1 MKGGFAMES
10 DAPRDEDVEPTAPTG
25 PEERRV
31 PDWHIV
37 TLPDSLL
44 RRSSGAPMRGRLEV
58 RPGDEVIWQIEVP
71 PGSRVGLGLRLP
83 EGAPVRSFGPFAALD
98 VSVLDLDGINRNV
111 EIVAAAGDFPGPSL
125 SLDFAMVILE
135 RLEVLAPRPAE
146 PVMALTEGD
155 PTDPT
160 DTSLKI
166 DKMSKPPDANPGG
179 RRKKFPFFGE
189 GRWQKI
195 LVDVTATPGVN
206 LWLDPG
212 PPSEGSNPGGEE
224 PSEGA

>member
-1 MKGGFAMES
+1 MES
-10 DAPRDEDVEPTAPTG
+10 DASREGQEEPPAPTG

-31 PDWHIV
+31 PDLHIV
-37 TLPDSLL
+37 TLPESLL
-44 RRSSGAPMRGRLEV
+44 RKSSDEPMHGRLEV
-58 RPGDEVIWQIEVP
+58 RPGDEVIWQVEVP
-71 PGSRVGLGLRLP
+71 LGSRVGLGLRLP
-83 EGAPVRSFGPFAALD
+83 EGTPVRSFGPFAALD
-98 VSVLDLDGINRNV
+98 VSVLDPDGVNRKV

-135 RLEVLAPRPAE
+135 RLEILVPQPAE

-166 DKMSKPPDANPGG
+166 DKMSKPPDVNPGKG
-179 RRKKFPFFGE
+179 RKKFPFFGE

-195 LVDVTATPGVN
+195 LVDVTATPVVN
-206 LWLDPG
+206 LWLDPE
-212 PPSEGSNPGGEE
+212 PPSEASNPGGEE